1 MAARTAWTGRR
12 SGSMGAGM
20 TAWVWV
26 GGRGGSRSRGC
37 AGAGA
42 GAGAGAVRESCA
54 VWRGVWRD
62 AARGRAR
69 DHAGVR
75 ATECERELRDSTAR
89 LSHCAHSHA

>member
-1 MAARTAWTGRR
+1 MD
-12 SGSMGAGM
+12 GAEKWFHGGGDDGLG
-20 TAWVWV
+20 V
-26 GGRGGSRSRGC
+26 GGGEGGGSRSRGC

-62 AARGRAR
+62 VARGRAR